1 MLENR
6 LFIYL
11 FVQMWN
17 KAMYVKSCFLTL
29 TYDRKPMHLMTN
41 QKRKINGSYC
51 CKLNWKS
58 NTCYDKCLVL
68 PTLIYFY
75 NRFK

>member
-1 MLENR
+1 MLEKR

-29 TYDRKPMHLMTN
+29 TYDKKKTN
-41 QKRKINGSYC
+41 S
-51 CKLNWKS
+51 S
-58 NTCYDKCLVL
+58 NDNPNENNKWFLL
-68 PTLIYFY
+68 L
-75 NRFK
+75 